1 MQTHLFT
8 FQTHLSSLPKK
19 KRASKMKRFL
29 ILALILV
36 VSVASALFVR
46 EFLTG
51 SDLNGMTLLPLG
63 IASLNLQYTIN
74 TGVNFGLAGEASTA
88 RQLLLSGVALLI
100 CLAIAIWGM
109 RSKQKWAAAAAGL
122 FAGGG
127 VANAYERIAFGGVF
141 DYLNFSTSLFDNPF
155 SFNLADI
162 YIFLGLILYLL
173 APRESHDPADGPI
186 QPGALM
192 SLAKTLGNFGLTF
205 ALIISCLYISWQILS
220 QANFLYDQIYDHN
233 DLENHIN
240 EYAALNRNGKESFAL
255 TDKAERVQIFNDI
268 AREINTGGEGLA
280 TISFVG
286 TGEARRTPF
295 LISEERDHLRDV
307 ANLVT
312 GLKPVGALLASAL
325 IAFYGFCW
333 YYKVSRYQ
341 YFWRPSGVFVS
352 LFQIAAV
359 AALCVAITFA
369 LGPQQ
374 TFYLLHDWAFSDKA
388 QWYFYFEDSL
398 MTTLMPEVVFGNIA
412 ALIAVLTIFN
422 WLLINFI
429 LRRLLD

>member
-1 MQTHLFT
+1 
-8 FQTHLSSLPKK
+8 
-19 KRASKMKRFL
+19 MKRFL
-29 ILALILV
+29 ILALILAT
-36 VSVASALFVR
+36 SMASALFVR
-46 EFLTG
+46 DSLTG
-51 SDLNGMTLLPLG
+51 ADLNGITLLPLG

-74 TGVNFGLAGEASTA
+74 TGVNFGLAGEASTT
-88 RQLLLSGVALLI
+88 RQLLLSGIALLI

-141 DYLNFSTSLFDNPF
+141 DYLNFSTNLFDNPF

-162 YIFLGLILYLL
+162 YIFLGLVLYLI

-186 QPGALM
+186 QPGALK
-192 SLAKTLGNFGLTF
+192 SLAKILGNFGLTI
-205 ALIISCLYISWQILS
+205 ALLISCLYMSWQILS

-240 EYAALNRNGKESFAL
+240 EFAALNRNGKESFAL

-268 AREINTGGEGLA
+268 AQEINTGGEGLA
-280 TISFVG
+280 AISFVG
-286 TGEARRTPF
+286 IGETTSVPF
-295 LISEERDHLRDV
+295 LIGEERDHLQDV

-312 GLKPVGALLASAL
+312 SLKPLGAILASAL

-341 YFWRPSGVFVS
+341 YFWRPSGIVIS
-352 LFQIAAV
+352 LLQIAAV

-374 TFYLLHDWAFSDKA
+374 TFYLLHEWAFSDKA
-388 QWYFYFEDSL
+388 QWFFYFEDSL

-412 ALIAVLTIFN
+412 ALIGILTIFN
-422 WLLINFI
+422 WLVINFI
-429 LRRLLD
+429 LRRLLA

>member
-1 MQTHLFT
+1 
-8 FQTHLSSLPKK
+8 
-19 KRASKMKRFL
+19 MKRFL
-29 ILALILV
+29 ILALILAT
-36 VSVASALFVR
+36 SMASALFVR
-46 EFLTG
+46 DSLTG
-51 SDLNGMTLLPLG
+51 ADLNGITLLPLG

-74 TGVNFGLAGEASTA
+74 TGVNFGLAGEASTT
-88 RQLLLSGVALLI
+88 RQLLLSGIALLI

-141 DYLNFSTSLFDNPF
+141 DYLNFSTNLFDNPF

-162 YIFLGLILYLL
+162 YIFLGLVLYLI

-186 QPGALM
+186 QPGALK
-192 SLAKTLGNFGLTF
+192 SLAKILGNFGLTI
-205 ALIISCLYISWQILS
+205 ALLISCLYMSWQILS

-240 EYAALNRNGKESFAL
+240 EFATLNRNGKESFAL

-280 TISFVG
+280 AISFVG
-286 TGEARRTPF
+286 IGETTSVPF
-295 LISEERDHLRDV
+295 LIGEERDHLQDV

-312 GLKPVGALLASAL
+312 SLKPLGAILASAL

-341 YFWRPSGVFVS
+341 YFWRPSGIVI
-352 LFQIAAV
+352 LLLQIAAV

-374 TFYLLHDWAFSDKA
+374 TFYLLHEWAFSDKA
-388 QWYFYFEDSL
+388 QWFFYFEDSL

-412 ALIAVLTIFN
+412 ALIGILTIFN
-422 WLLINFI
+422 WLVINFI
-429 LRRLLD
+429 LRRLLA